1 MTESPKST
9 WDRVRERLTRERV
22 VRILVTVLL
31 VGACSYFFEEIKQQ
45 LPILATLQLQTFDW
59 LSHLQYREGLEAPI
73 IGVEIDDDT
82 FYGHLHLTGT
92 EDITDRKFLA
102 AVVNRAVK
110 AHAAVI
116 ALDINLV
123 ADRLDSTDLN
133 RKDSNRDLF
142 EAIAAANK
150 AGIPVVLTQG
160 LDYKSKTPLPN
171 ISYCENA
178 APDSKPCC
186 KDAALDSKHCD
197 QPLITIYDCQTASDE
212 VPNDDP
218 YHARAGFDLE
228 PEDTRKVPLT
238 VYISNQRLCP
248 SFALQVANAY
258 DDVMGQRRLMSDK
271 VANATE
277 TGQLFV
283 YAGFVPDFYHREA
296 ASADDPQQAVLDYL
310 NNQKAQNVPPGA
322 EDPYRFPHVSA
333 LQVFDD
339 DPKAIG
345 ELAHHIVLIGG
356 HRHAACIPDAKDP
369 SKCTPGTDWL
379 DYHPGPTGPMVGMY
393 IHANYITAL
402 LEHRYQLPYTRWQGV
417 GIDVAIAA
425 LVILIE
431 LLWVEHWWQRAFL
444 LIIGGAVLVLVYRAL
459 SPLPHG
465 RWIAIATDL
474 VLAALIILFAFRARQ
489 RHRGVVV
496 LLLAVLAVAL
506 IYVAQTLRG
515 YAIDVLAVLV
525 IVLVHHL
532 YDDWRE
538 KKLEWK
544 ELESKIHA

>member
-1 MTESPKST
+1 MTEPPQST

-31 VGACSYFFEEIKQQ
+31 VGACSYFFEEIKRQ

-82 FYGHLHLTGT
+82 FYGHLHLTGA

-102 AVVNRAVK
+102 TVVQQAVK

-123 ADRLDSTDLN
+123 ADRLDSTDPQ
-133 RKDSNRDLF
+133 RKGSNRDLF
-142 EAIAAANK
+142 EAFAAANQ

-171 ISYCENA
+171 ISYCKNA
-178 APDSKPCC
+178 APDSKPCD
-186 KDAALDSKHCD
+186 K
-197 QPLITIYDCQTASDE
+197 PLITIYDCQTAADE
-212 VPNDDP
+212 VPSDDP

-238 VYISNQRLCP
+238 VYTSNQRLCP

-258 DDVMGQRRLMSDK
+258 DDVMNQGRLMSDK

-283 YAGFVPDFYHREA
+283 YAGFVPDFHHREA
-296 ASADDPQQAVLDYL
+296 ASADDTQQALLDAL
-310 NNQKAQNVPPGA
+310 NNQQAQNAPPGA

-333 LQVFDD
+333 LKVFYGDS
-339 DPKAIG
+339 KAVG

-356 HRHAACIPDAKDP
+356 HRHAACIPDAQHA

-393 IHANYITAL
+393 IHANYIRAL

-425 LVILIE
+425 FVILIE

-474 VLAALIILFAFRARQ
+474 VLAALIVLFAFRARE

-496 LLLAVLAVAL
+496 LLLAILAVAL

-532 YDDWRE
+532 YDYWRE

-544 ELESKIHA
+544 ELTSKGHA

>member
-1 MTESPKST
+1 MTEPPQST

-31 VGACSYFFEEIKQQ
+31 VGACSYFFEEIKRQ

-82 FYGHLHLTGT
+82 FYGHLHLTGA

-102 AVVNRAVK
+102 TVVQQAVK

-123 ADRLDSTDLN
+123 ADRLDSTDPQ
-133 RKDSNRDLF
+133 RKGSNRDLF
-142 EAIAAANK
+142 EAFAAANQ

-171 ISYCENA
+171 ISYCKNA
-178 APDSKPCC
+178 APDSKPCD
-186 KDAALDSKHCD
+186 K
-197 QPLITIYDCQTASDE
+197 PLITIYDCQTAADE
-212 VPNDDP
+212 VPSDDP

-238 VYISNQRLCP
+238 VYTSNQRLCP

-258 DDVMGQRRLMSDK
+258 DDVMNQGRLMSDK

-283 YAGFVPDFYHREA
+283 YAGFVPDFHHREA
-296 ASADDPQQAVLDYL
+296 ASADDTQQALLDAL
-310 NNQKAQNVPPGA
+310 NNQQAQNAPPGA

-333 LQVFDD
+333 LKVFYGDS
-339 DPKAIG
+339 KAVG

-356 HRHAACIPDAKDP
+356 HRHAACIPDAQHA

-393 IHANYITAL
+393 IHANYIRAL

-425 LVILIE
+425 FVILIE

-474 VLAALIILFAFRARQ
+474 VLAALIVLFAFRARE

-532 YDDWRE
+532 YDYWRE

-544 ELESKIHA
+544 ELTSKGHA